1 MKKIK
6 KIMALVLAMAMML
19 AMNVAVFAQ
28 SVNTEAGG
36 KGTITIKNAAKS
48 QTYSIYKLF
57 DATVSADGDISY
69 KLMSGKIGLDS
80 GTTWFS
86 VDSAGNVLAVSGAD
100 VSSDAFATW
109 AQSYGVQVGSTV
121 TATDS
126 TVSFTNVPYGYYY
139 VKSSLGGTLTVD
151 STNPTATVVDKNTT
165 NPNIPDGGGK
175 KIVTTTTEG
184 GTTTTALTN
193 SNTAAIG
200 DTVNYQITFNATNF
214 ETNNKLTTAI
224 TEYVVEDTPTALDIN
239 ESSVVVKVGDTTLET
254 SKYTVNKATDTGKL
268 TITIPW
274 QTDNE
279 DGTYTALYDSP
290 SLVTITYSATVT
302 GKATD
307 NATNAA
313 KVKYNGKEL
322 DGGTTT
328 TETYYFDIVKDND
341 KDEVLT
347 GAEFKLYD
355 AATGGKEIPVVKISD
370 GFYRVAEATETGVA
384 IEAGKARIQGLDGT
398 KTYYLEETTAPVGY
412 NILTSRVEVA
422 INNNDNPATVEN
434 NQDVT
439 KYVSGG
445 VEIVNQRGAELPS
458 TGGIGTTIFYVIGAI
473 LVIGAGIVLVT
484 RRRMY
489 HNS

>member
-1 MKKIK
+1 M
-6 KIMALVLAMAMML
+6 
-19 AMNVAVFAQ
+19 
-28 SVNTEAGG
+28 
-36 KGTITIKNAAKS
+36 
-48 QTYSIYKLF
+48 
-57 DATVSADGDISY
+57 
-69 KLMSGKIGLDS
+69 
-80 GTTWFS
+80 
-86 VDSAGNVLAVSGAD
+86 
-100 VSSDAFATW
+100 
-109 AQSYGVQVGSTV
+109 
-121 TATDS
+121 
-126 TVSFTNVPYGYYY
+126 VP
-139 VKSSLGGTLTVD
+139 
-151 STNPTATVVDKNTT
+151 
-165 NPNIPDGGGK
+165 
-175 KIVTTTTEG
+175 TTTENG
-184 GTTTTALTN
+184 TTTALSG

-200 DTVNYQITFNATNF
+200 DVVNYQITFNATNF
-214 ETNNKLTTAI
+214 ETNNKVTTAI

-274 QTDNE
+274 QTDNG
-279 DGTYTALYDSP
+279 DGTYNALYDSP

-302 GKATD
+302 GEAID
-307 NATNAA
+307 YATNAA
-313 KVKYNGKEL
+313 KVKYNDEEL
-322 DGGTTT
+322 NGGTTT

-434 NQDVT
+434 DQDVT